1 MNLKVQN
8 QIPNN
13 REGAKGEVRLITRGR
28 TAFLYIKGINQ
39 WYILGLTP
47 SANANT
53 TQRLARGTEQR
64 NIQKV
69 ADATW
74 DGNDGE
80 FVAITQPSS
89 SGNKNRGAALPD
101 IPL

>member
-39 WYILGLTP
+39 WYVLGLTP
-47 SANANT
+47 SARSRIET
-53 TQRLARGTEQR
+53 TGDKQTVKADERLTYLTG
-64 NIQKV
+64 
-69 ADATW
+69 
-74 DGNDGE
+74 
-80 FVAITQPSS
+80 
-89 SGNKNRGAALPD
+89 
-101 IPL
+101 